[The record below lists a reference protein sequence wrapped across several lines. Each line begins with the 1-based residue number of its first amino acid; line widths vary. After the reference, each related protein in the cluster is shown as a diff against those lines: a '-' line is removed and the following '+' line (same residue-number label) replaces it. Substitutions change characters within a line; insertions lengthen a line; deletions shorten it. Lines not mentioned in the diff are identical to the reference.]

1 MYKLACPYVC
11 ICINLPHLRSHASNS
26 SGSQKGSEAVDGHC
40 SVWLTKGGMEPYK
53 PPCLQCVMASSCM
66 CVCVWLAV
74 LMRSG
79 QSFSERIIL
88 HMQISFH
95 LATTRIMISSFY
107 ITGIV
112 LSWQGRISSSQCQCR
127 NYAVAE
133 LMLIGCDSRCSDAG
147 SVVVPVG
154 ITEDEG
160 LQGVGRKIGF
170 PSIEKRLCPNPLAQD
185 NRGAH
190 VKSPKEGT

>member
-1 MYKLACPYVC
+1 MYAFVLTFHTCEAMPPTPVEAKKAVRLWMATVQCGLPKEEWNRTSRLAFNVSW
-11 ICINLPHLRSHASNS
+11 H
-26 SGSQKGSEAVDGHC
+26 QV
-40 SVWLTKGGMEPYK
+40 V
-53 PPCLQCVMASSCM
+53 

-112 LSWQGRISSSQCQCR
+112 LS
-127 NYAVAE
+127 
-133 LMLIGCDSRCSDAG
+133 
-147 SVVVPVG
+147 
-154 ITEDEG
+154 
-160 LQGVGRKIGF
+160 
-170 PSIEKRLCPNPLAQD
+170 
-185 NRGAH
+185 
-190 VKSPKEGT
+190 